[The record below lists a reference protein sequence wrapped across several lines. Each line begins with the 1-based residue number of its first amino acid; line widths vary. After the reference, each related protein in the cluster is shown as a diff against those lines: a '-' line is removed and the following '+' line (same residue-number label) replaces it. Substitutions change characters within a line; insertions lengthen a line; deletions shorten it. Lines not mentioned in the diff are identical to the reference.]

1 MLCFDHSKP
10 NFNKKP
16 KNTSIP
22 HSSSSSSSSSYTTSL
37 HHSLLFLFS
46 SSISSY
52 KIQIQIMETISDH
65 HHHHHNHKPHF
76 ILIPWMAQGHFIPM
90 IDIARL
96 LSLHSVFVT
105 VITTPG
111 NTSRISSTISRLLP
125 VHFTTLSFPSTAT
138 GLPPGC
144 ENLDSVPS
152 RDLARNF
159 YNAAKLLRQPLEHY
173 LRTSIPP
180 PSCIIAGVG
189 FPWLHSIAKELN
201 VPRLVFQGF
210 SCFSLLCNH
219 NLSFFKPHETVSSP
233 SQPFLLPH
241 LPQTR
246 QQQQQQQQQQQL
258 MITKSELPKFFD
270 KSSEFYD
277 IYKELQEG
285 ENSADGIIVNSF
297 DELEP
302 EYAEFLAKATKKRV
316 WTVGPVS
323 LSSEDKLDVS
333 ERGNK
338 ADINEEDCLH
348 WLNTQVPGS
357 VIYVS
362 FGSMGKLAP
371 EQVKELGFGLE
382 ETKRP
387 FIWVMKTSEKSPELE
402 EWLAGEFRER
412 NEGKCFLIRGWAPQ
426 VMILKHKAV
435 GGFLTH
441 CGWNSTLEGV
451 AAGVPLMTWP
461 LGADQF
467 LNEKLVVE
475 VLGIGVRVGAKAA
488 VASMEGGEKGSGEM
502 VRREM
507 VVKAVERLMD
517 GGDEEGKERRERVK
531 ELEEKAKKA
540 LMIGGSSWLNLDLLI
555 GYVSEHDVV
564 KLHG

>member
-1 MLCFDHSKP
+1 ME
-10 NFNKKP
+10 
-16 KNTSIP
+16 
-22 HSSSSSSSSSYTTSL
+22 TTS
-37 HHSLLFLFS
+37 
-46 SSISSY
+46 
-52 KIQIQIMETISDH
+52 DH
-65 HHHHHNHKPHF
+65 NNNNNHKPHF

-159 YNAAKLLRQPLEHY
+159 YNAAKLLRQPLEHH
-173 LRTSIPP
+173 LVPP
-180 PSCIIAGVG
+180 P
-189 FPWLHSIAKELN
+189 LHQAA
-201 VPRLVFQGF
+201 
-210 SCFSLLCNH
+210 
-219 NLSFFKPHETVSSP
+219 SSP
-233 SQPFLLPH
+233 ALASLGFTPSPKNSTFQDSSFKASPASLFSAITTLAFSNPMRLFPLLSN
-241 LPQTR
+241 LFFYLIS
-246 QQQQQQQQQQQL
+246 QQQQQQQQL

-387 FIWVMKTSEKSPELE
+387 FIWVMKDVGK
-402 EWLAGEFRER
+402 FRKR

-475 VLGIGVRVGAKAA
+475 VLGVGVRVGAKA
-488 VASMEGGEKGSGEM
+488 VVSMEGGEKGTSGDQV

-517 GGDEEGKERRERVK
+517 DGDEEGKKRRERVK
-531 ELEEKAKKA
+531 ELEEKAKRA

>member
-1 MLCFDHSKP
+1 
-10 NFNKKP
+10 
-16 KNTSIP
+16 
-22 HSSSSSSSSSYTTSL
+22 
-37 HHSLLFLFS
+37 
-46 SSISSY
+46 
-52 KIQIQIMETISDH
+52 METTISD
-65 HHHHHNHKPHF
+65 HKPHF

-111 NTSRISSTISRLLP
+111 NTSRISSTISRLHP
-125 VHFTTLSFPSTAT
+125 VNFTTLSFPSTAT

-159 YNAAKLLRQPLEHY
+159 YNAAKLLRQPLEHH
-173 LRTSIPP
+173 LRTSTPP

-189 FPWLHSIAKELN
+189 FPWLDSIVKELN

-233 SQPFLLPH
+233 SEPFLLPH
-241 LPQTR
+241 LPQ
-246 QQQQQQQQQQQL
+246 QQQQQQQQPL

-270 KSSEFYD
+270 KSSEFHD
-277 IYKELQEG
+277 IYKELQDG

-338 ADINEEDCLH
+338 ADINEQDCLH

-362 FGSMGKLAP
+362 FGSMGKLAAG
-371 EQVKELGFGLE
+371 QVMELGFGLE

-412 NEGKCFLIRGWAPQ
+412 TEGKCFLIRGWAPQ
-426 VMILKHKAV
+426 VMILRHRAV

-451 AAGVPLMTWP
+451 AAGVPLLTWP

-475 VLGIGVRVGAKAA
+475 VLGVGVRVGAKAS
-488 VASMEGGEKGSGEM
+488 VEGGEKGGGNGDQVVM
-502 VRREM
+502 REM
-507 VVKAVERLMD
+507 VARAVDRLMG
-517 GGDEEGKERRERVK
+517 GGDEGEKRRERVK
-531 ELEEKAKKA
+531 ELEEKAGRA

-555 GYVSEHDVV
+555 GEREIWQKVWYFVW
-564 KLHG
+564 